1 MLIFTLSFFQ
11 LQQEKFRVGL
21 ADLSKNFHLFMS
33 CDRAAM
39 FVLHV
44 DTFKARAT
52 FAPRSQAVK
61 NKLWSL
67 VGTGK
72 YRSGTEFAV
81 MNSSCY
87 SCRESIKQLKLHKKY
102 IYKSTAI
109 VQVMM
114 TSPYFIPTFL
124 YRWCSTNSRRTFE
137 QASWKEYLIV
147 DWED

>member
-52 FAPRSQAVK
+52 IQYLFCHIQHLQMEKK
-61 NKLWSL
+61 N
-67 VGTGK
+67 
-72 YRSGTEFAV
+72 EE
-81 MNSSCY
+81 N
-87 SCRESIKQLKLHKKY
+87 
-102 IYKSTAI
+102 
-109 VQVMM
+109 
-114 TSPYFIPTFL
+114 
-124 YRWCSTNSRRTFE
+124 
-137 QASWKEYLIV
+137 
-147 DWED
+147 

>member
-21 ADLSKNFHLFMS
+21 AELSKNFHLFMS
-33 CDRAAM
+33 CNRTAM

-52 FAPRSQAVK
+52 FAPRSQAE
-61 NKLWSL
+61 
-67 VGTGK
+67 K

-87 SCRESIKQLKLHKKY
+87 SCRESIKQLKLHEKY
-102 IYKSTAI
+102 VYKSTAI
-109 VQVMM
+109 VQVLM

-124 YRWCSTNSRRTFE
+124 YRWCSTNSRKIFE
-137 QASWKEYLIV
+137 QAS
-147 DWED
+147 

>member
-52 FAPRSQAVK
+52 IQYNIYFA
-61 NKLWSL
+61 
-67 VGTGK
+67 
-72 YRSGTEFAV
+72 
-81 MNSSCY
+81 
-87 SCRESIKQLKLHKKY
+87 
-102 IYKSTAI
+102 IYNI
-109 VQVMM
+109 
-114 TSPYFIPTFL
+114 
-124 YRWCSTNSRRTFE
+124 YRWKKKMKKIDDR
-137 QASWKEYLIV
+137 K
-147 DWED
+147 

>member
-21 ADLSKNFHLFMS
+21 AELSKNFQLVMS
-33 CDRAAM
+33 CDRTAM

-67 VGTGK
+67 VT
-72 YRSGTEFAV
+72 
-81 MNSSCY
+81 
-87 SCRESIKQLKLHKKY
+87 
-102 IYKSTAI
+102 
-109 VQVMM
+109 VQVWQK
-114 TSPYFIPTFL
+114 ICCDEQL
-124 YRWCSTNSRRTFE
+124 VLLVYRKY
-137 QASWKEYLIV
+137 QATEVS
-147 DWED
+147 